1 MTNPL
6 TTRVSIV
13 IPVYRSARIL
23 PALIERLESALQPRV
38 GEVEVI
44 LVNDGSPDDSWQVLR
59 GLARG
64 RPWLRGLNLWRNY
77 GQHNALLCG
86 IRAARHPVIVTMDD
100 DLQHPP
106 EVLPELVAA
115 LTDEVDVVYG
125 VPERETHGLFRNI
138 ASVTTK
144 RVMRIAMGVA
154 GADDV
159 SALRAFRRDLRD
171 AFEQYR
177 GPHASVD
184 VLLSWAT
191 TRFRAVSVRHD
202 ARAAGESSYTL
213 RTLIRH
219 AFNMLT
225 GFSVLP
231 LRIATIVGFA
241 FMFAGFGL
249 LIYVLVN
256 YLVRGG
262 VIQGFAFLASSIS
275 MFSGVQLFA
284 LGVIGEYVGRIY
296 FHSMARPTYAL
307 RGTTDESDAGA

>member
-1 MTNPL
+1 MSTQLP
-6 TTRVSIV
+6 TRISIV

-23 PALIERLESALQPRV
+23 PALVARLESALFPRV
-38 GEVEVI
+38 GELEVI
-44 LVNDGSPDDSWQVLR
+44 LVNDGSPDDSWDVLR
-59 GLARG
+59 GLACG

-86 IRAARHPVIVTMDD
+86 IRAARHPIIVTMDD

-125 VPERETHGLFRNI
+125 VAERETHGLFRDF
-138 ASVTTK
+138 ASVATK
-144 RVMRIAMGVA
+144 RVMRIAMGVS

-159 SALRAFRRDLRD
+159 SALRAFRRDLRE
-171 AFEQYR
+171 AFAHYR

-191 TRFRAVSVRHD
+191 TRFRAVAVRHD
-202 ARAAGESSYTL
+202 PRAVGESSYTM
-213 RTLIRH
+213 RKLIRH

-231 LRIATIVGFA
+231 LRVATIVGFM
-241 FMFAGFGL
+241 FMFAGFAL
-249 LIYVLVN
+249 LGYVLVN
-256 YLVRGG
+256 YWVRGG

-296 FHSMARPTYAL
+296 FHSMAQPTYAV
-307 RGTTDESDAGA
+307 RSTTDDVKD

>member
-1 MTNPL
+1 MTTQL

-23 PALIERLESALQPRV
+23 PTLVARLEAALQPRA

-44 LVNDGSPDDSWQVLR
+44 LVNDGSPDDSWEVLR

-64 RPWLRGLNLWRNY
+64 RPWMRGLNLWRNY

-115 LTDEVDVVYG
+115 LTDDVDVVYG
-125 VPERETHGLFRNI
+125 VPERETHGLFRDI

-171 AFEQYR
+171 AFEHYR

-213 RTLIRH
+213 RALIRH

-249 LIYVLVN
+249 LLYVLVN
-256 YLVRGG
+256 YLLRGG

-307 RGTTDESDAGA
+307 RGTTDDADAGA